1 MSIKSCV
8 ALTLSGT
15 KCLSFSMIG
24 KTCCRSHQQQEANF
38 KDILEERR
46 TQWREVKE
54 NLNGACQVIKG
65 DDRKCKNYARKGKT
79 CCWSHRALEH
89 VEYVPEPEKEAQDT
103 ELLSEPEKHACCGKT
118 LKGTDCMINAENE
131 FNDKWYC
138 WRHKKEVP
146 YSSESSDIDTVDTD
160 SEWSNVGEIIDNLL
174 TQEEDIE
181 LLF

>member
-1 MSIKSCV
+1 MTV
-8 ALTLSGT
+8 SGN
-15 KCLSFSMIG
+15 KCRCFAMMG
-24 KTCCRSHQQQEANF
+24 KTCCVYHNKQEANF
-38 KDILEERR
+38 KHILEERR
-46 TQWREVKE
+46 KIWREVKE

-65 DDRKCKNYARKGKT
+65 NDRKCKNYARKGMT

-89 VEYVPEPEKEAQDT
+89 VEYVPEPESEPEKEAQDT

-118 LKGTDCMINAENE
+118 LKGTDCMINAEVCLGL
-131 FNDKWYC
+131 DTWYC
-138 WRHKKEVP
+138 WRHVKQVP

-174 TQEEDIE
+174 THEEDIE